1 MGQAPKGG
9 ALRLAAQSL
18 RCGVGAHRRPAL
30 VAARRLRH
38 HAHEAA
44 AVLGVSVGFLSQQS
58 IICVRCLF
66 DYRII
71 VAMKNSIRD
80 TALPNDIEAL
90 KAVIVERDETI
101 SERNA
106 TIERLT
112 RHAERLQEQL
122 N

>member
-1 MGQAPKGG
+1 M
-9 ALRLAAQSL
+9 
-18 RCGVGAHRRPAL
+18 
-30 VAARRLRH
+30 AARRLRH

-101 SERNA
+101 SERDA

>member
-1 MGQAPKGG
+1 
-9 ALRLAAQSL
+9 
-18 RCGVGAHRRPAL
+18 
-30 VAARRLRH
+30 
-38 HAHEAA
+38 
-44 AVLGVSVGFLSQQS
+44 
-58 IICVRCLF
+58 
-66 DYRII
+66 
-71 VAMKNSIRD
+71 MKNSIRD